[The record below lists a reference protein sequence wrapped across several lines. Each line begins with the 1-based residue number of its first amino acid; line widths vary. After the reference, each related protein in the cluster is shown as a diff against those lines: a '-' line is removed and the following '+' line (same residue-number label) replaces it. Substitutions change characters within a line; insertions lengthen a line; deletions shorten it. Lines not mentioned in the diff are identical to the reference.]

1 MLLFLAC
8 HLLLRILFRLLL
20 IYQYKMQVIGLDDYL
35 LHWLHSYL
43 TNRKQ
48 TVVEGDELFVLSGVP
63 QGSVLGP
70 LLFLVYINEVIS
82 QVSVGSNILFADNI
96 TLYQVI
102 TTSDDYNVQLQ
113 SDINSIADW
122 IEEYHLKLHSGK
134 CCAMLF
140 TRKMLSSTT
149 P

>member
-1 MLLFLAC
+1 
-8 HLLLRILFRLLL
+8 
-20 IYQYKMQVIGLDDYL
+20 MQVIGVDDYL

-48 TVVEGDELFVLSGVP
+48 TFVEGDELFVLSGVP

-82 QVSVGSNILFADNI
+82 QDSVGSNILFADDI

-102 TTSDDYNVQLQ
+102 TTSDDYNVQ
-113 SDINSIADW
+113 
-122 IEEYHLKLHSGK
+122 
-134 CCAMLF
+134 
-140 TRKMLSSTT
+140 
-149 P
+149 